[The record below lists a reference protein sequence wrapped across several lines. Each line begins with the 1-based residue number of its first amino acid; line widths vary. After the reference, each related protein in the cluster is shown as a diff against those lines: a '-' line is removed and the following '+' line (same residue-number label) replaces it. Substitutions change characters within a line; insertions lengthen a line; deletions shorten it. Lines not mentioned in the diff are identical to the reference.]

1 MNGAGPEIIEPRV
14 IRGRTIAAADVQVV
28 RQLLVAQPQAGRSGL
43 ARDLCV
49 QWQWRAASGRWKVRS
64 ALAILTELERQGW
77 IRLRMFAEATR
88 SSRHSPERGI

>member
-1 MNGAGPEIIEPRV
+1 
-14 IRGRTIAAADVQVV
+14 V